1 MQDWRL
7 VAGVLLVASD
17 RQAAY
22 RARASV
28 APAGLVAM
36 AHGPSIALAGRLSI
50 HDGRPAYTILVN

>member
-1 MQDWRL
+1 M
-7 VAGVLLVASD
+7 LLVASV